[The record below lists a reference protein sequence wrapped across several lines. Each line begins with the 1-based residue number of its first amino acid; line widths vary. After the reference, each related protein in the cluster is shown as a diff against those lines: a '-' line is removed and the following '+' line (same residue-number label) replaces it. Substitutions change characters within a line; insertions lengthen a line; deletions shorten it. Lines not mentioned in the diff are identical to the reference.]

1 MKLIQYSI
9 LGLLSFF
16 YTSCVGVYLR
26 DNTYEASTKPVDI
39 NGAQVKIAVKPMG
52 GKGYGSLSA
61 LVIAIGA
68 GSTDGPFIWRVE
80 GEGQEGDQSYL
91 WVNNINVE
99 TANTNRNEPYD
110 KKFLNFK
117 SEFKPQKGKKNA
129 GKTFANHQIH
139 GELLVYPKVDGEITI
154 TASVSVKNN
163 DGKIETKTIVFKL
176 APNSSNEFESIFLPT
191 EIINSF
197 GKEDPTEWK
206 W

>member
-80 GEGQEGDQSYL
+80 GEGQDF
-91 WVNNINVE
+91 V
-99 TANTNRNEPYD
+99 
-110 KKFLNFK
+110 
-117 SEFKPQKGKKNA
+117 
-129 GKTFANHQIH
+129 
-139 GELLVYPKVDGEITI
+139 
-154 TASVSVKNN
+154 
-163 DGKIETKTIVFKL
+163 
-176 APNSSNEFESIFLPT
+176 
-191 EIINSF
+191 
-197 GKEDPTEWK
+197 
-206 W
+206 